1 MQSYVDHLWSGQ
13 TPASEKI
20 HTLFELS
27 AKRYPNHTA
36 LVYQNESFSFKELN
50 EKADMLCHAILNWAY
65 YDDVIGISTTPGP
78 EMVIG
83 VLAILKSGKAFL
95 PLDLKASRQK
105 NQQIIADANL
115 NFCLAKTSEYIRFSE
130 FDLKVIESD
139 TERHYPTIHHKRLG
153 NMAYLMYTSGSTS
166 SSKGVKIEHAT
177 LVHYLLN
184 AVKLYTSGKD
194 KNAGSFMQLPLSFD
208 ASITSMFTPLLCGKK
223 LILADTS
230 DASAFNDPNFVKHM
244 PYDFIK
250 LTPLQFN
257 WLEKALNGRILP
269 FARHI
274 VVGGENLHV
283 RHFSFLLNKGLD
295 TDVINEYGPT
305 EATVGCMT
313 YSMPLNAPFE
323 DSPFGVPIGKAIPG
337 NEILIL
343 NEQMEAVGPGEIG
356 EIYIG
361 GKQLSAGYL
370 MRSEL
375 NEQLFIAHPFKTGE
389 RVFKTGDFATI
400 NTEGTAIYLDRME
413 NHLETDGQRI
423 DFNAIEWAI
432 SHISGIKHCEVVT
445 KTINSNKRLMAYIM
459 PDGEGI
465 DIESLPLQLSQK
477 IPGNWMPQ
485 KFIVISEWPHTLHGK
500 LNKHALPIPLCSR
513 HRNGNKRLPE
523 TNLQKELAS
532 VWCSL
537 LNLHQT
543 DIDTGFFEM
552 GGNHLLADQM
562 IQLLEKDYQY
572 KINLAMLYQ
581 CSSIAC
587 LASEIEKHQQS
598 NIASTNI
605 FRLTE
610 TGFSA

>member
-1 MQSYVDHLWSGQ
+1 MQPNVEHLWSGQ
-13 TPASEKI
+13 TPASGKI

-27 AKRYPNHTA
+27 AKRYPNYTA
-36 LVYQNESFSFKELN
+36 LVFQNESLTFKELN
-50 EKADMLCHAILNWAY
+50 DKADTLCHAILNWAY

-95 PLDLKASRQK
+95 PIDLKASRQK
-105 NQQIIADANL
+105 NLQIIADANL

-130 FDLKVIESD
+130 MNLKVIESD
-139 TERHYPTIHHKRLG
+139 TERQYPIIHQKRLG
-153 NMAYLMYTSGSTS
+153 NLAYLMYTSGSTC
-166 SSKGVKIEHAT
+166 SSKGVRIEHST
-177 LVHYLLN
+177 LIHYLMN
-184 AVKLYTSGKD
+184 AISLYSTNNNS
-194 KNAGSFMQLPLSFD
+194 GSFLQLPLSFD
-208 ASITSMFTPLLCGKK
+208 ASLTSLFTPLLCGKQ
-223 LILADTS
+223 LVLAETNG
-230 DASAFNDPNFVKHM
+230 ASAFNDPNFVKHM

-257 WLEKALNGRILP
+257 WLEKALNGRTLS

-283 RHFSFLLNKGLD
+283 RHFSFLLNKGLE
-295 TDVINEYGPT
+295 TDIINEYGPT

-313 YSMPLNAPFE
+313 YSLPLNRAFE
-323 DSPFGVPIGKAIPG
+323 DTPSGVPIGKAMPG

-343 NEQMEAVGPGEIG
+343 NNKMEAVGPGEIG

-370 MRSEL
+370 MRPEL
-375 NEQLFIAHPFKTGE
+375 NLQVFIPHPYKQGE
-389 RVFKTGDFATI
+389 KVFRTGDFATI
-400 NTEGTAIYLDRME
+400 NNEGTAIYLDRIE
-413 NHLETDGQRI
+413 NHLETEGQRI
-423 DFNAIEWAI
+423 DFNTIEWAI

-445 KTINSNKRLMAYIM
+445 KTIDNNKRLLAYIM
-459 PDGEGI
+459 PDGQGI

-477 IPGNWMPQ
+477 IPANWMPQ

-500 LNKHALPIPLCSR
+500 LNKHALPIPLCNR
-513 HRNGNKRLPE
+513 HVNGKKRLAE
-523 TNLQKELAS
+523 TPLQKELAN

-537 LNLHQT
+537 LNIQQT

-562 IQLLEKDYQY
+562 IQTLDKLYQY
-572 KINLAMLYQ
+572 KINLAMLYK
-581 CSSIAC
+581 CSSISC
-587 LASEIEKHQQS
+587 LASEIEKHQQL
-598 NIASTNI
+598 NTTAKKI
-605 FRLTE
+605 FRFTE
-610 TGFSA
+610 SGYSA